1 MQVPEL
7 VYTIV
12 NQPNIK
18 SASPHTYIS
27 PPNKG
32 LHIPYNSYGH
42 VSYSISNSHKTS
54 ISSFSTYTSN
64 DSQCS
69 GFSDEQIPERFVFS
83 AAQKT
88 KKKKHLKLPNLL
100 KTKSKSSKK
109 STTPQLPL
117 LDALRKRDLPSL
129 KELYGSF
136 SEYMGNGASGNV
148 RSTYSLRDGKKYAI
162 KTYKAKHEGQKDKQ
176 YFERISN
183 EIYIGASLSHP
194 NIIRTVDV
202 VMEEG
207 QIHQVMEFC
216 PSDLVTVIKDGQT
229 TQEQINGYFI
239 QMLEGLRYLHH
250 RGVAHRD
257 LKLENLCVDES
268 GTLKII
274 DFGSSFIV
282 TNPLDLLHRKSAMSL
297 VGTDPYIAPEV
308 HEKNGYDATKA
319 DIWSAGIVYA
329 VMVLRKFPWNVAL
342 PSDKSY
348 VRFLENRE
356 KDEFFRVLPAE
367 SVNIIRKM
375 LDPNPDSRPSIDE
388 IFTDSWIQSLTLAC

>member
-1 MQVPEL
+1 MQS
-7 VYTIV
+7 
-12 NQPNIK
+12 PNIAPNMFNSVK
-18 SASPHTYIS
+18 SNPYASKAYIAM
-27 PPNKG
+27 PNKG
-32 LHIPYNSYGH
+32 LDIPYNN
-42 VSYSISNSHKTS
+42 YSSLSLHHSNAKFSSSST
-54 ISSFSTYTSN
+54 SFSTFSST
-64 DSQCS
+64 DSDQS
-69 GFSDEQIPERFVFS
+69 QYASQIPERFVFS

-88 KKKKHLKLPNLL
+88 KKKKHLKLSNLL

-109 STTPQLPL
+109 PTIPPLPL

-136 SEYMGNGASGNV
+136 GELIGHGASGNV

-329 VMVLRKFPWNVAL
+329 AMIIRKFPWNVAL

-388 IFTDSWIQSLTLAC
+388 IFTDSWIQSLTN